1 MVENFYCFVY
11 VNVVSFMVVIVRHMD
26 VFWLQQERLVP
37 PQAVEEPHTH
47 STVKITRQFKRGFS
61 SSLYD
66 LIIKVLILC

>member
-11 VNVVSFMVVIVRHMD
+11 VNAVSFMVVIVKSMYGFLATARA
-26 VFWLQQERLVP
+26 FGAT
-37 PQAVEEPHTH
+37 AVEEPHTH

-61 SSLYD
+61 SSLYH